1 MHGLVRSLI
10 IPGVALIAAAGGG
23 SAAASASV
31 SSAGTAAL
39 SRPAV
44 EVCGAGPARVRPGSM
59 ILTCADDGELAQQL
73 DWSSWTRTRA
83 TASGI
88 VTWRACS
95 AACEDSK
102 HWDRARANVTLTD
115 PVSEPGK
122 GILFTRLTLHVTGP
136 TPRGFLRNLAF
147 NEAPVPAVSAPPLA
161 RGRAPGSA
169 LAPSAAPSGTLGY
182 AQIEGFWVDAG
193 GPTASQGGHTDDEI
207 AAAITGAESSF
218 QPGIIQPGVDYCGA
232 GSDRAGWGLWQI
244 TCGNSVPAA
253 GTDFQLL
260 DPWNNAEAA
269 VAKYK
274 ADVNE
279 GFNGFDPWATFTS
292 GAYTN
297 FLQQTAADR
306 SVTDPGEYVHI
317 NPIPSGTPATPA
329 PDPGGTFGP
338 PLPGG
343 GRPGGNLWLRDSS
356 GSQVNTTAGMMPGT
370 SPSVAALSGGGY
382 EVAFQ
387 ANTGTL
393 WLRNSSGTQ
402 INTTAGMD
410 PGTSPSVTALSNGGY
425 EVAFQSN
432 ANQLWLR
439 DSSGTQINTT
449 AGMDPGSSP
458 AVAGLSGGGYEV
470 AFQSNAH
477 DLWLRSS
484 SGSQSNTTAGMAS
497 GTSPAIA
504 GLTTGS
510 FEVAFQSNANQLW
523 LRTGSG
529 SQSNTTAGMASG
541 TSPAI
546 AGLTTGSFE
555 VAFQANTGT
564 LWLRTGSGSQSN
576 TSAGMAGSSSPVITG
591 LTSGGFEVAFQAN
604 TKTLWLRSSSGSQS
618 NTTAGMGS
626 GTSPAIAGL
635 AGGGYE
641 AAFQDNT

>member
-1 MHGLVRSLI
+1 
-10 IPGVALIAAAGGG
+10 
-23 SAAASASV
+23 
-31 SSAGTAAL
+31 
-39 SRPAV
+39 
-44 EVCGAGPARVRPGSM
+44 M
-59 ILTCADDGELAQQL
+59 ILTCADDGELVKQL
-73 DWSSWTRTRA
+73 DWSSWSRTRA
-83 TASGI
+83 TATGI

-95 AACEDSK
+95 AACADSK
-102 HWDRARANVTLTD
+102 RWDRASADVTLTD

-122 GILFTRLTLHVTGP
+122 GVLFTRLTLHVTGS

-147 NEAPVPAVSAPPLA
+147 NEAPVPAVPPA
-161 RGRAPGSA
+161 AEKRAPRSA
-169 LAPSAAPSGTLGY
+169 LVPSAAPSGTLGY
-182 AQIEGFWVDAG
+182 AQIEGFWDAAG
-193 GPTASQGGHTDDEI
+193 GPTASQGGNTDDQI

-218 QPGIIQPGVDYCGA
+218 EPGIIQSGVDYCGA

-244 TCGNSVPAA
+244 TCGNSVPAF

-269 VAKYK
+269 VSKYK
-274 ADVNE
+274 ADVSA

-292 GAYTN
+292 GAYKN
-297 FLQQTAADR
+297 FLQQTGADR

-338 PLPGG
+338 PMPGG
-343 GRPGGNLWLRDSS
+343 GSPGGNLWLRNTS
-356 GSQVNTTAGMMPGT
+356 GSQLNTTAGMMAGT

-387 ANTGTL
+387 GNTGTL
-393 WLRNSSGTQ
+393 WLRDSSGTQ

-410 PGTSPSVTALSNGGY
+410 PGTSPSVTALSGGGY

-439 DSSGTQINTT
+439 DSSGTQANTT

-458 AVAGLSGGGYEV
+458 SVTGLSGGGYEV

-477 DLWLRSS
+477 ALWLRSS
-484 SGSQSNTTAGMAS
+484 SGSQSNTTAGMES

-504 GLTTGS
+504 GLTSGS
-510 FEVAFQSNANQLW
+510 FEVAFQANTKTLWLRTGSGSQSNTTAGMESGTSPAIAGLTGGSFEVAFQANTKTLW

-529 SQSNTTAGMASG
+529 SQSNTTAGMA
-541 TSPAI
+541 
-546 AGLTTGSFE
+546 
-555 VAFQANTGT
+555 
-564 LWLRTGSGSQSN
+564 
-576 TSAGMAGSSSPVITG
+576 GSSSPVITG
-591 LTSGGFEVAFQAN
+591 LTGGGFEVAFQAN

-626 GTSPAIAGL
+626 GTNPAIAGL
-635 AGGGYE
+635 TGGGYE